1 MVTVLVRLPDFPV
14 MVTVDGPATAEPDAA
29 SVKRQLVGEVPALN
43 EPLTPVGRPAKV
55 NVTVLAKPFWAFKVK
70 MLVPAAPCATL
81 SVEGE
86 AESVNVGGAVMVSAI
101 VALLVRVPDVPVM
114 VTVETA
120 AATVPA
126 AAKVTLRAVAL
137 AGPKVAVTPAGNP
150 VAASATVPLKP
161 FRAVMAMLL
170 APLVLGLTLTLAGV
184 AEMVKL
190 GGATMV
196 SAMVALPTAVPD
208 VPVMVTVETPAAAE
222 LAELKV
228 NVL

>member
-1 MVTVLVRLPDFPV
+1 
-14 MVTVDGPATAEPDAA
+14 MVTVDDPAAAEPVGA
-29 SVKRQLVGEVPALN
+29 SVRTQLVGDVPALK
-43 EPLTPVGRPAKV
+43 EPLTPVGRPAMV
-55 NVTVLAKPFWAFKVK
+55 NVTVLAKPFCGFKVK
-70 MLVPAAPCATL
+70 VLVPAAPFAML
-81 SVEGE
+81 RVEGE

-101 VALLVRVPDVPVM
+101 VVLLISVPDVPVM
-114 VTVETA
+114 VTVETP

-137 AGPKVAVTPAGNP
+137 AGPKVAVTPVGKP
-150 VAASATVPLKP
+150 EAASATVPLKP

-170 APLVLGLTLTLAGV
+170 APLAPGLMLTLAGV
-184 AEMVKL
+184 AEIVKL

-196 SAMVALPTAVPD
+196 SAMVALLTAVPD

-222 LAELKV
+222 LAEVKV